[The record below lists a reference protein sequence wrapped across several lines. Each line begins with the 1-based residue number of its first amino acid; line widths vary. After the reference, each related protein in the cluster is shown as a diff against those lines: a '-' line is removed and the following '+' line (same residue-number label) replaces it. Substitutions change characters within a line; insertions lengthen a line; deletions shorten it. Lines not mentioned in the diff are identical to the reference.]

1 MRLGD
6 LALRAREGHTLS
18 TKNSTAGMKKA
29 AVTAA
34 FSVKLDRINRA

>member
-6 LALRAREGHTLS
+6 LALRAHEGYTLT

-29 AVTAA
+29 AELAA
-34 FSVKLDRINRA
+34 FFVSVASN